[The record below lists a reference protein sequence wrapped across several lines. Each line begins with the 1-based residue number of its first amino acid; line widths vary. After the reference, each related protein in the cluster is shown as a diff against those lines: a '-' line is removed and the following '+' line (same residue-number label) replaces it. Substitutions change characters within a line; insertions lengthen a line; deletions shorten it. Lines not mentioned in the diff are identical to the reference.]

1 VACTAAATIQIVDFD
16 VIHAGTKRAN
26 RRGKGRCERS
36 GSWHRCYS
44 WNDRSNRPTIGI
56 LKASLIRVF

>member
-1 VACTAAATIQIVDFD
+1 MASTAAATIQLVDFD
-16 VIHAGTKRAN
+16 LIRASTKHAN
-26 RRGKGRCERS
+26 RGGKGRCERS